1 MARAIYYVAAVLCLI
16 CVIAICIAPDVDL
29 PDTHLRSSL
38 MALMMM
44 LCLVAGALWAI
55 PYLID
60 PVCRVRRRS
69 GSHQEENYRIAKMI
83 VANCVLQC

>member
-1 MARAIYYVAAVLCLI
+1 MAKIVYYMAAVLCLI
-16 CVIAICIAPDVDL
+16 CVIAICIAPDMDL

-38 MALMMM
+38 MALMLM
-44 LCLVAGALWAI
+44 LCLVAGASWAI

-60 PVCRVRRRS
+60 PVCRVKRRP
-69 GSHQEENYRIAKMI
+69 GSRLEEDYRTTKMI